1 MNLQACTVVVL
12 LGTTAGAAEARA
24 QCAPR
29 AELEA
34 QLTRAPNDDAA
45 MECLGRAL
53 IEQGASGDAVTWL
66 EKAVAINGRSA
77 QHHMWLGHALR
88 DETQKAGSLRQ
99 PFLARRMKA
108 EYEQAVALDPTL
120 VEARHW
126 LVMFLMNAPA
136 MMGGSAEKA
145 REQANAIV
153 ALDAARGHVDLAQI
167 AEHEKDYAGAIA
179 IYERLLTVK
188 PDYVNAHLS
197 IGRVSI
203 RSLKDYD
210 RGEKEVRFWLDHQ
223 PKDAAAVNIA
233 NAHYLL
239 GVVHEQRGRRDQAK
253 AEYQAAVAANPK
265 HDDARKALDAIK

>member
-1 MNLQACTVVVL
+1 MNLRFCIVVVI
-12 LGTTAGAAEARA
+12 LGATSGAADLRA

-29 AELEA
+29 TELEA
-34 QLTRAPNDDAA
+34 QLKRAPNDDAA
-45 MECLGRAL
+45 MECLGRVL
-53 IEQGASGDAVTWL
+53 IEQGASGDAVDWL
-66 EKAVAINGRSA
+66 EKAVKVNGKSA
-77 QHHMWLGHALR
+77 SHHMWLGHALR
-88 DETQKAGSLRQ
+88 EETQKAGSLRQ
-99 PFLARRMKA
+99 PFLARRMKT

-120 VEARHW
+120 VDARHW

-136 MMGGSAEKA
+136 MMGGSVEKA
-145 REQANAIV
+145 REHANAIV
-153 ALDAARGHVDLAQI
+153 PLDSARGHVDLAQI

-179 IYERLLTVK
+179 IYEQLLKVK

-210 RGEKEVRFWLDHQ
+210 RGENEVRFWLDHQ

-265 HDDARKALDAIK
+265 HEDAKKALGAVK